1 MALCNILEQRSSLGY
16 WSLNPTAACLYSLCQ
31 SRLVE
36 TRECSAGGWG
46 GNFGRW
52 NSILG
57 VCAQRHRWVTLCMK
71 WPVSKQQTSHVA
83 STGEKAQSIGK
94 HSVLILYKWPIFH
107 VKCVEKVDGRS
118 DSNLNPKN
126 KCLWGL
132 GIEPK
137 IQNEVFALYSLYSV
151 FDQIV
156 PSFMLFYLTQRC
168 CINV

>member
-1 MALCNILEQRSSLGY
+1 MALCNILEQRSSLGD
-16 WSLNPTAACLYSLCQ
+16 WSLNPTAACLYSLCH

-36 TRECSAGGWG
+36 ARECSAGGG
-46 GNFGRW
+46 F
-52 NSILG
+52 ILG
-57 VCAQRHRWVTLCMK
+57 DGIQYWESVHRGTGELLKCMK

-137 IQNEVFALYSLYSV
+137 IQTQVFTLYGLYSV

-156 PSFMLFYLTQRC
+156 PTFILFYLFREA
-168 CINV
+168 